1 MPRMEVLDLS
11 TTVRGNST
19 LELVE
24 DLYCVAAER
33 FSNPEVASL
42 RSIIIS
48 VFNSAVAP
56 GTDGSKIG
64 QAWHECCDN
73 ALRQLRVLVPEVKI
87 STATTAHASINDA
100 WPFLNAPNVHN
111 QAAENAVPPPEY
123 YGHPLPNN
131 DGDLGQDNGGF

>member
-1 MPRMEVLDLS
+1 MKNLLSNSIDTGSKYMPRMEVLDLS

-24 DLYCVAAER
+24 DLYRVAAER

-64 QAWHECCDN
+64 QACM
-73 ALRQLRVLVPEVKI
+73 
-87 STATTAHASINDA
+87 
-100 WPFLNAPNVHN
+100 NVVITRC
-111 QAAENAVPPPEY
+111 AVARPGSGGQNFHSY
-123 YGHPLPNN
+123 YCPC
-131 DGDLGQDNGGF
+131 QY